1 MLKTIFENK
10 AIEID
15 IDADGNPFVKG
26 KSKLEN
32 IEIVSPK
39 YLKIT
44 QNNKLYHVIFEG
56 IDFSEKQVLI
66 RINGEKRSY
75 KIKDQFD
82 EKLEILGMA
91 QMGERKFNELKSP
104 MPGLVLSLKVQPGD
118 VVKKGDALIVLEAM
132 KMENIL
138 KSPADVTIKEIKV
151 QQGTAVEK
159 NKVLITFE

>member
-10 AIEID
+10 SIEID
-15 IDADGNPFVKG
+15 LDPSGNPFIKEL
-26 KSKLEN
+26 SKQPN
-32 IEIVSPK
+32 IEVCSPK

-44 QNNKLYHVIFEG
+44 ENGELFHVIFEG
-56 IDFSEKQVLI
+56 IDLAEKQVLI

-75 KIKDQFD
+75 KITDAFD
-82 EKLEILGMA
+82 EKLEKLGMS

-104 MPGLVLSLKVQPGD
+104 MPGLVLSIKVAPGD
-118 VVKKGDALIVLEAM
+118 VVKKGDTLIVLEAM

-138 KSPADVTIKEIKV
+138 KSPADVTIKEIKA

>member
-15 IDADGNPFVKG
+15 IDADGMPFVKG

-32 IEIVSPK
+32 IEVVSPK

-44 QNNKLYHVIFEG
+44 KDNKLYHVLFEG
-56 IDFSEKQVLI
+56 IDFSEKQVLV

-75 KIKDQFD
+75 KIKDKFD
-82 EKLEILGMA
+82 EKLEKLGMA

-118 VVKKGDALIVLEAM
+118 MVKKGDALIVLEAM

>member
-15 IDADGNPFVKG
+15 IDAEGNPFIKE
-26 KSKLEN
+26 SKKQAN
-32 IEIVSPK
+32 IEVVGPK
-39 YLKIT
+39 YIKIT
-44 QNNKLYHVIFEG
+44 ENGQLFHVLFEG

-75 KIKDQFD
+75 KISDSFDQR
-82 EKLEILGMA
+82 LEQLGMA

-104 MPGLVLSLKVQPGD
+104 MPGLVLSLKVKAGD